1 MSFQLIVVLSLA
13 WVVVV
18 GGVYLYWDNISVFF
32 SGWEKKLEKNF
43 RDDKIVIH
51 VVFGERSDLKQFY
64 EQYGD
69 NLVIPADKVLEAS
82 RLEKMELKSENF
94 EKTTENSDNEN
105 DVEYKNDSN
114 MKSNDKHSQ
123 KEKNKQV
130 FEDEEPE
137 LNLDHSQQGF
147 DEDVNSGIDRDEGKN
162 DSGVEDVPEEEVRNE
177 KIEGEGKGDSEDSN
191 VHLNHEDISQFDSG
205 GDIDRD
211 KNDSSVKTGEGDI
224 PDGEVEEN
232 REENSR
238 DENNT
243 GWYSSE
249 EDIIY

>member
-18 GGVYLYWDNISVFF
+18 GGVYLYWDNIAVFF

-82 RLEKMELKSENF
+82 RIEKMELKSENS
-94 EKTTENSDNEN
+94 EKTSEKSGDKYNVEYQKDDDMKNSD
-105 DVEYKNDSN
+105 
-114 MKSNDKHSQ
+114 KHGR

-130 FEDEEPE
+130 FEEEEPE

-147 DEDVNSGIDRDEGKN
+147 DEDVNSGIDRDEGNN
-162 DSGVEDVPEEEVRNE
+162 DSGVEDVPEEEIRNE
-177 KIEGEGKGDSEDSN
+177 KVGSDEEEDDESGKVD
-191 VHLNHEDISQFDSG
+191 LNHEDISQFDDG
-205 GDIDRD
+205 GDVDRD
-211 KNDSSVKTGEGDI
+211 GNNDSVEEGEGDI
-224 PDGEVEEN
+224 PDGEVEES
-232 REENSR
+232 REEDSS

-243 GWYSSE
+243 EWYSSE